1 MKRFKAKRKRKNK
14 LRKMII
20 GLLILIILW
29 KIIGKQMKGIVE
41 DNINQ
46 NKLVSLLI
54 KTGFNYQLKE
64 VDSKNLSVV
73 EMMDKL
79 GLTSVDDGDN
89 KKNNEDE
96 PIVYLYNTHDEE
108 EYDATFLEAYNIKPN
123 VKIISYYLEELLNK
137 DGVNTIVEEE
147 AIDPILKKNNWPY
160 RYSYKASRILLDQAI
175 VDHPSLR
182 FFIDIHRDS
191 TSRDKTT
198 ADFNGL
204 KYAKVLF
211 IVGLEHDNYQ
221 ANLAVAKILQNKI
234 KNKYAFLD
242 RGIYEKEGVGVN
254 GIYNQ
259 DFNDKTILMEI
270 GGQYNTIDEVKNTL
284 DLLAPLLASYFK
296 ENI

>member
-1 MKRFKAKRKRKNK
+1 M
-14 LRKMII
+14 
-20 GLLILIILW
+20 
-29 KIIGKQMKGIVE
+29 
-41 DNINQ
+41 
-46 NKLVSLLI
+46 
-54 KTGFNYQLKE
+54 
-64 VDSKNLSVV
+64 
-73 EMMDKL
+73 
-79 GLTSVDDGDN
+79 
-89 KKNNEDE
+89 
-96 PIVYLYNTHDEE
+96 
-108 EYDATFLEAYNIKPN
+108 EAYNIKPN